1 MTVLAHHIYEYK
13 KGLRNLILHTA
24 PASERHEVVRRL
36 ESAGISYLIYPLSN
50 GGINVF
56 FGHPTCIEVVR
67 ALDRAKLNRCTD
79 EEDFI
84 LGIMLG
90 YGRLMQCERYL
101 ARKRRRGEAP
111 QPCARAGSAEAQ
123 GRVETCEVV
132 G

>member
-36 ESAGISYLIYPLSN
+36 DSAGISYHIYPLSN

-56 FGHPTCIEVVR
+56 FGAPTCVAVVR
-67 ALDRAKLNRCTD
+67 AIGKPKLSDYTD
-79 EEDFI
+79 EEDFV

-90 YGRLMQCERYL
+90 YGRLKQCERYL
-101 ARKRRRGEAP
+101 RRKRRGEEAP
-111 QPCARAGSAEAQ
+111 PACARAEIAEAQ